1 MLYPKDD
8 IKKDEVICEQP
19 LMIHTQTE
27 MLYFHFNR
35 NFVTDVIN
43 EQLLPYLKHN
53 CYYVQYLIVQ
63 LGPRLKP
70 KD

>member
-19 LMIHTQTE
+19 LMIHTHTQTE

-53 CYYVQYLIVQ
+53 SC
-63 LGPRLKP
+63 
-70 KD
+70 